1 MNLMKI
7 AADYAARHQDR
18 SDFKH
23 SSGYAKAQNREGF
36 GASSVAS
43 FEARKAIDESRKF
56 VRGYGSSQIA
66 SKLRPGE
73 RARVYERPRYGE
85 GADSQGQKETGMA
98 SLADRKRQFN
108 AGGQDT
114 KTPGVVLGDAR
125 APQVPRAQTGLPK

>member
-1 MNLMKI
+1 MKI

-23 SSGYAKAQNREGF
+23 SSGYAKAQNKEGF
-36 GASSVAS
+36 GATSAAS

-56 VRGYGSSQIA
+56 VRGYGNSQIA
-66 SKLRPGE
+66 SRLRPGE
-73 RARVYERPRYGE
+73 RARVYEKPRYGE
-85 GADSQGQKETGMA
+85 DAGTQGQKDTGMA

-114 KTPGVVLGDAR
+114 KKTGVVLGDAR
-125 APQVPRAQTGLPK
+125 APQVPRTPTGI